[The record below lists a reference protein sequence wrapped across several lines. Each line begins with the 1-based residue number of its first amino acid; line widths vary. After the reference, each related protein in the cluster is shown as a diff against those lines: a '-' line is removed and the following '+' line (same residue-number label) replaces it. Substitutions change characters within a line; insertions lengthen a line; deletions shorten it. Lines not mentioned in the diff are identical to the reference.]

1 MTELLKILRLNS
13 PGLGLTSVEI
23 LLLVSQRPRTM
34 QDLHIAT
41 GCTNGQLSR
50 AVRMLLSH
58 YDHRAGKPIL
68 RALNLLE
75 RRPNPHGRGYEI
87 HLSTQGRDLLGS
99 LGVFGVV
106 GSTNADAV
114 NRSN

>member
-1 MTELLKILRLNS
+1 MIELLKILRMNS

-23 LLLVSQRPRTM
+23 LLLVAQGPKTM
-34 QDLHIAT
+34 HDLHIAT

-50 AVRMLLSH
+50 AVRMLLSY

-75 RRPNPHGRGYEI
+75 RRPNPHGKGYEI
-87 HLSTQGRDLLGS
+87 HLSSQGSDLLMS
-99 LGVFGVV
+99 LGIFEVV
-106 GSTNADAV
+106 GFFNGSAALKQQ
-114 NRSN
+114 